1 MQRRSSASSESSA
14 DALIDTTIQ
23 RSHGKEEVDKP
34 NGSRNSPPKPA
45 QSEPRTKEAH
55 AGTKLS
61 AARIRRPS
69 SNVNW
74 KPAHSRNGSVATRD
88 TPTNPSFPATVSSQK
103 DLADDEH
110 ETSKMS
116 DKKQLGRRAWSRS
129 PWAMTWLVFLT
140 TLAGVALLASILN
153 SSVTRQLDPKGC
165 RMSYM
170 NPRYIHL
177 SEFDT
182 EHTRFASKYSL
193 YLYREGGVYESP
205 MVSGIPV
212 LFVPGNAGSY
222 KQVRPI
228 AAEAARYFHD
238 VLQHDPALAGSG
250 VRNLDFFTVDFNE
263 DFSAFH
269 GQTMLDQAEYL
280 NEVIRYIL
288 SLYLDPRTSGRRD
301 PNSPDPTSV
310 IILGHSMGG
319 IVARTMLIMPNYQSK
334 SINTIVTMSAPHAR
348 SPVSFDSQLVNIYE
362 DINSYW
368 RHAYAQKWANN
379 NPLWHVTLVSI
390 TGGGLDTVVPADYAS
405 VESIVPDTH
414 GFTVFTSSIPSVWS
428 SMDHA
433 AILWCDQFRKVI
445 TKALYEI
452 VDNTRASQTK
462 PRAERMRVF
471 KKWFLSGLE
480 GIAEKTLPQA
490 EPSILLTYGDKSNII
505 LREGERLTLRQIGH
519 SGKPTA
525 YLMPVPPL
533 GDSERLR
540 FTLLTDVN
548 LHSPGE
554 NGRLEV
560 LFCSMIPTQSGQ
572 NSMVFS
578 SHLDLSGEDHGST
591 KMACKNS
598 APDTVLLPAS
608 TGNTKL
614 PFYRDGEQSI
624 SPYSY
629 LQYDVEDVAD
639 HEFVAIVDKAVSGS
653 PGWVVA
659 EFSDPKSSMMTNNIS
674 FRQLLA
680 SGVHVEMPSHQP
692 MVTEMWIP
700 SIRRS
705 LFAYN
710 LRINKKQCSGS
721 RELFA
726 PMVRQFM
733 SEPYESRFFVNAQDV
748 KVSLHGLAP
757 YVPPP
762 MRPRR
767 SSDGISFQFWTDPT
781 CGSSMTISLAVDP
794 LGSLGKLVMR
804 YRTVFAAFPLLI
816 VAMVIRKQFRVYD
829 STGVFVPF
837 LDSLDMCLRQS
848 LPLLFISL
856 TLLAMA
862 TGPVDSSKPGRFWPW
877 KNGTAAV
884 DFSQND
890 LLIGTSDPVFWFMI
904 PMIGLVCVG
913 VCTSMH
919 YMAVLLISVCSVMY
933 KYMTTRPAWVRYDDK
948 RRTVSPMFSPSSPRR
963 RLATTGILLFLVSTF
978 IPYQFAFVVAC
989 FVQLSTC
996 VRALHFTREVPSPA
1010 NSNFYN
1016 YVHSIFQLMLWV
1028 LPINLPTLVVWI
1040 RNLAVQ
1046 WFTPFSSHHNVLS
1059 ILPFILLVETLTTG
1073 KMVPRVTSRFRHLAS
1088 VLLFSIAIYAAV
1100 YGVSHAYML
1109 HYLVNL
1115 VAAWLVA
1122 VHSTS
1127 DTWALAGL
1135 SSVLDSD
1142 ATDVQ
1147 KEGKTP

>member
-1 MQRRSSASSESSA
+1 M
-14 DALIDTTIQ
+14 
-23 RSHGKEEVDKP
+23 
-34 NGSRNSPPKPA
+34 
-45 QSEPRTKEAH
+45 
-55 AGTKLS
+55 
-61 AARIRRPS
+61 
-69 SNVNW
+69 
-74 KPAHSRNGSVATRD
+74 
-88 TPTNPSFPATVSSQK
+88 
-103 DLADDEH
+103 
-110 ETSKMS
+110 
-116 DKKQLGRRAWSRS
+116 
-129 PWAMTWLVFLT
+129 
-140 TLAGVALLASILN
+140 
-153 SSVTRQLDPKGC
+153 
-165 RMSYM
+165 
-170 NPRYIHL
+170 
-177 SEFDT
+177 
-182 EHTRFASKYSL
+182 
-193 YLYREGGVYESP
+193 
-205 MVSGIPV
+205 
-212 LFVPGNAGSY
+212 
-222 KQVRPI
+222 
-228 AAEAARYFHD
+228 
-238 VLQHDPALAGSG
+238 LQHDPALAGSG

-288 SLYLDPRTSGRRD
+288 SLYLDPRASGRRD

-414 GFTVFTSSIPSVWS
+414 GFTVFTSSIPRVWS

-471 KKWFLSGLE
+471 KKWLLSGME
-480 GIAEKTLPQA
+480 SIAEKTLPQA
-490 EPSILLTYGDKSNII
+490 EPDILLTYGHDSSRV
-505 LREGERLTLRQIGH
+505 LREGERLTLRQFGH
-519 SGKPTA
+519 TGKA
-525 YLMPVPPL
+525 MAHLMPVPPL
-533 GDSERLR
+533 RDSERLR

-548 LHSPGE
+548 LNSPGE
-554 NGRLEV
+554 DGRLEV

-572 NSMVFS
+572 NSIAFS
-578 SHLDLSGEDHGST
+578 SYLDLSGEEHGST
-591 KMACKNS
+591 KLACKNS
-598 APDTVLLPAS
+598 APDTVVLPAS
-608 TGNTKL
+608 TGGTSL

-629 LQYDVEDVAD
+629 LQYDIEDVAD
-639 HEFVAIVDKAVSGS
+639 HEFVAVVDKAMPGL

-659 EFSDPKSSMMTNNIS
+659 EFSDPKSSLTTNNIS
-674 FRQLLA
+674 FRQLLT
-680 SGVHVEMPSHQP
+680 SGVHVEMPSDQP
-692 MVTEMWIP
+692 MVTEFRIP
-700 SIRRS
+700 SIRSS
-705 LFAYN
+705 LFAYD
-710 LRINKKQCSGS
+710 LRIDKKRCDGS

-767 SSDGISFQFWTDPT
+767 SNDGISFQFWTDPT
-781 CGSSMTISLAVDP
+781 CGSSMTISLTVDP

-804 YRTVFAAFPLLI
+804 YRTVFAAFPLLV

-848 LPLLFISL
+848 LPLLFLSL

-862 TGPVDSSKPGRFWPW
+862 TGPVDSSRPGRFWPW
-877 KNGTAAV
+877 KNSTAAI

-913 VCTSMH
+913 VCTSLH
-919 YMAVLLISVCSVMY
+919 YMAVLLISVCRLIY
-933 KYMTTRPAWVRYDDK
+933 RYMATRPAWVRFDDK
-948 RRTVSPMFSPSSPRR
+948 RRTVSPMFAPSSPRR
-963 RLATTGILLFLVSTF
+963 RLVITGVLLFLVSTF

-989 FVQLSTC
+989 LVQLTTC
-996 VRALHFTREVPSPA
+996 VRALHFAREVPSPA

-1059 ILPFILLVETLTTG
+1059 ILPFILLVETLTAG

-1142 ATDVQ
+1142 ATELQ

>member
-368 RHAYAQKWANN
+368 RHAWRSETQSSLQTTQAW
-379 NPLWHVTLVSI
+379 NPLSLIPTVSLFSLPRFQAYGQVWIMQRYCGVTNS
-390 TGGGLDTVVPADYAS
+390 
-405 VESIVPDTH
+405 
-414 GFTVFTSSIPSVWS
+414 
-428 SMDHA
+428 
-433 AILWCDQFRKVI
+433 
-445 TKALYEI
+445 
-452 VDNTRASQTK
+452 TK

-692 MVTEMWIP
+692 MVTEMRIP
-700 SIRRS
+700 SIRSS

-781 CGSSMTISLAVDP
+781 CGS
-794 LGSLGKLVMR
+794 R
-804 YRTVFAAFPLLI
+804 
-816 VAMVIRKQFRVYD
+816 
-829 STGVFVPF
+829 
-837 LDSLDMCLRQS
+837 
-848 LPLLFISL
+848 
-856 TLLAMA
+856 
-862 TGPVDSSKPGRFWPW
+862 PVDSSKPGRFWPW

-1073 KMVPRVTSRFRHLAS
+1073 KMVPAGDEPLSTLGKRT
-1088 VLLFSIAIYAAV
+1088 AIQHRDIC
-1100 YGVSHAYML
+1100 GR
-1109 HYLVNL
+1109 
-1115 VAAWLVA
+1115 
-1122 VHSTS
+1122 
-1127 DTWALAGL
+1127 
-1135 SSVLDSD
+1135 
-1142 ATDVQ
+1142 

>member
-1 MQRRSSASSESSA
+1 MDRWQQGDIA
-14 DALIDTTIQ
+14 
-23 RSHGKEEVDKP
+23 
-34 NGSRNSPPKPA
+34 
-45 QSEPRTKEAH
+45 
-55 AGTKLS
+55 
-61 AARIRRPS
+61 
-69 SNVNW
+69 
-74 KPAHSRNGSVATRD
+74 
-88 TPTNPSFPATVSSQK
+88 TNPSLPATVSSQK
-103 DLADDEH
+103 DLAEDEH
-110 ETSKMS
+110 ETSKMT
-116 DKKQLGRRAWSRS
+116 DKKQLGRRAWSRNA
-129 PWAMTWLVFLT
+129 WATTWLVFLT

-250 VRNLDFFTVDFNE
+250 VKNLDFFTVDFNE

-269 GQTMLDQAEYL
+269 GQTMLDQAG
-280 NEVIRYIL
+280 I
-288 SLYLDPRTSGRRD
+288 STRD

-310 IILGHSMGG
+310 IVLGHSMGG

-348 SPVSFDSQLVNIYE
+348 SPLLETRIRTKVGKQQPVVACYSR
-362 DINSYW
+362 INHRGWFGHS
-368 RHAYAQKWANN
+368 
-379 NPLWHVTLVSI
+379 S
-390 TGGGLDTVVPADYAS
+390 PADYAS
-405 VESIVPDTH
+405 VESIVPETH
-414 GFTVFTSSIPSVWS
+414 GFTVFTSSIPKVWS

-471 KKWFLSGLE
+471 KKWFLSGME
-480 GIAEKTLPQA
+480 SIAEKTLPQA
-490 EPSILLTYGDKSNII
+490 EPDILLTYGHDSSKT
-505 LREGERLTLRQIGH
+505 LMEGQRLTLRQLDN
-519 SGKPTA
+519 SGKATA
-525 YLMPVPPL
+525 HLMPVPPL
-533 GDSERLR
+533 GVSEPLR

-548 LHSPGE
+548 LDSPGE
-554 NGRLEV
+554 NRRLE
-560 LFCSMIPTQSGQ
+560 
-572 NSMVFS
+572 
-578 SHLDLSGEDHGST
+578 
-591 KMACKNS
+591 
-598 APDTVLLPAS
+598 
-608 TGNTKL
+608 
-614 PFYRDGEQSI
+614 
-624 SPYSY
+624 
-629 LQYDVEDVAD
+629 YDVEDVAD
-639 HEFVAIVDKAVSGS
+639 HEFVAVVDKAMPGS

-659 EFSDPKSSMMTNNIS
+659 EFSDPKLSMTTNNIS
-674 FRQLLA
+674 FRQLLT
-680 SGVHVEMPSHQP
+680 SGVHVEVPPQQP
-692 MVTEMWIP
+692 MVTEMRIP
-700 SIRRS
+700 SIRSS
-705 LFAYN
+705 LFAYD
-710 LRINKKQCSGS
+710 LRIDTKRCDGS

-726 PMVRQFM
+726 PLVRQFM

-767 SSDGISFQFWTDPT
+767 SSDGISFQFWTDPD
-781 CGSSMTISLAVDP
+781 CGSSMTISLTVDP

-804 YRTVFAAFPLLI
+804 YRTVFAAFPLLV

-862 TGPVDSSKPGRFWPW
+862 TGPVDSTKPGRFWPW
-877 KNGTAAV
+877 ENGTAAI

-913 VCTSMH
+913 VCTSLH
-919 YMAVLLISVCSVMY
+919 YMTVLLISVCSIIY
-933 KYMTTRPAWVRYDDK
+933 RYMTTRPAWVRYDDK

-963 RLATTGILLFLVSTF
+963 RLVITGILLFLVSTF

-989 FVQLSTC
+989 LVQLTTC
-996 VRALHFTREVPSPA
+996 VRALHFAREVPSPA

-1028 LPINLPTLVVWI
+1028 LPINLPTLV
-1040 RNLAVQ
+1040 
-1046 WFTPFSSHHNVLS
+1046 
-1059 ILPFILLVETLTTG
+1059 
-1073 KMVPRVTSRFRHLAS
+1073 
-1088 VLLFSIAIYAAV
+1088 
-1100 YGVSHAYML
+1100 
-1109 HYLVNL
+1109 
-1115 VAAWLVA
+1115 
-1122 VHSTS
+1122 
-1127 DTWALAGL
+1127 
-1135 SSVLDSD
+1135 
-1142 ATDVQ
+1142 

>member
-1 MQRRSSASSESSA
+1 M
-14 DALIDTTIQ
+14 
-23 RSHGKEEVDKP
+23 GKQQPV
-34 NGSRNSPPKPA
+34 
-45 QSEPRTKEAH
+45 
-55 AGTKLS
+55 
-61 AARIRRPS
+61 
-69 SNVNW
+69 
-74 KPAHSRNGSVATRD
+74 VAC
-88 TPTNPSFPATVSSQK
+88 
-103 DLADDEH
+103 H
-110 ETSKMS
+110 
-116 DKKQLGRRAWSRS
+116 
-129 PWAMTWLVFLT
+129 
-140 TLAGVALLASILN
+140 
-153 SSVTRQLDPKGC
+153 
-165 RMSYM
+165 
-170 NPRYIHL
+170 
-177 SEFDT
+177 
-182 EHTRFASKYSL
+182 
-193 YLYREGGVYESP
+193 
-205 MVSGIPV
+205 SGI
-212 LFVPGNAGSY
+212 NH
-222 KQVRPI
+222 R
-228 AAEAARYFHD
+228 
-238 VLQHDPALAGSG
+238 
-250 VRNLDFFTVDFNE
+250 
-263 DFSAFH
+263 
-269 GQTMLDQAEYL
+269 
-280 NEVIRYIL
+280 
-288 SLYLDPRTSGRRD
+288 
-301 PNSPDPTSV
+301 
-310 IILGHSMGG
+310 
-319 IVARTMLIMPNYQSK
+319 
-334 SINTIVTMSAPHAR
+334 
-348 SPVSFDSQLVNIYE
+348 
-362 DINSYW
+362 
-368 RHAYAQKWANN
+368 
-379 NPLWHVTLVSI
+379 
-390 TGGGLDTVVPADYAS
+390 GGLDTVVPADYAS

-471 KKWFLSGLE
+471 KRWFLSGME
-480 GIAEKTLPQA
+480 NIAEKTLPQA
-490 EPSILLTYGDKSNII
+490 EPDILLTYGDDSSKI
-505 LREGERLTLRQIGH
+505 LREGQRLTLRQFGN
-519 SGKPTA
+519 SGKATA

-540 FTLLTDVN
+540 FTLLTDASLV
-548 LHSPGE
+548 SPGE
-554 NGRLEV
+554 NRRLEV

-578 SHLDLSGEDHGST
+578 SYLDLSGEDHGST

-608 TGNTKL
+608 TGNTKF
-614 PFYRDGEQSI
+614 PFYRDGEHSI

-639 HEFVAIVDKAVSGS
+639 HEFVAVVDRGLPGS

-659 EFSDPKSSMMTNNIS
+659 EFSDPKSSLTTNNIS
-674 FRQLLA
+674 FRQLLT
-680 SGVHVEMPSHQP
+680 SGVHVEVPSQQP
-692 MVTEMWIP
+692 MVTEMRIP
-700 SIRRS
+700 SIRSS
-705 LFAYN
+705 LFAYD
-710 LRINKKQCSGS
+710 LRIDKKRCDGNQ
-721 RELFA
+721 ELFA

-767 SSDGISFQFWTDPT
+767 SSDGISFQFWTDPD
-781 CGSSMTISLAVDP
+781 CGSSMTISLTVDP

-804 YRTVFAAFPLLI
+804 YRTVFAAFPLLV

-829 STGVFVPF
+829 STGVFLRYVSTTVVAPSVHILNASRHGNRAGG
-837 LDSLDMCLRQS
+837 LDQ
-848 LPLLFISL
+848 
-856 TLLAMA
+856 TWQVLAME
-862 TGPVDSSKPGRFWPW
+862 
-877 KNGTAAV
+877 NGTAAI

-913 VCTSMH
+913 VCTCLH
-919 YMAVLLISVCSVMY
+919 YMAVLLISVCTIIY
-933 KYMTTRPAWVRYDDK
+933 RYMTTRPAWVRHDDK

-963 RLATTGILLFLVSTF
+963 RLVITGILLFLVSTF

-989 FVQLSTC
+989 LVQLTTC
-996 VRALHFTREVPSPA
+996 VRALHFAREVPSPA

-1142 ATDVQ
+1142 AAELQ

>member
-1 MQRRSSASSESSA
+1 MQRRSSASSDSSA
-14 DALIDTTIQ
+14 DALIETTIQ

-34 NGSRNSPPKPA
+34 IGLGNSPRKA
-45 QSEPRTKEAH
+45 AHSEPRAKEAN
-55 AGTKLS
+55 ASSRVS

-74 KPAHSRNGSVATRD
+74 KPAHSRNGSAAARD
-88 TPTNPSFPATVSSQK
+88 TPINSSFPATVSTQK
-103 DLADDEH
+103 DLAKDEH
-110 ETSKMS
+110 ETSKMT

-129 PWAMTWLVFLT
+129 PWATTGLVLLT
-140 TLAGVALLASILN
+140 TLAGVALLASILS

-193 YLYREGGVYESP
+193 YLYREAGVYESP

-238 VLQHDPALAGSG
+238 VLQHDPTLAGSG

-269 GQTMLDQAEYL
+269 GQTMLEQAEYL

-288 SLYLDPRTSGRRD
+288 SLYLDPRTSGHRD

-414 GFTVFTSSIPSVWS
+414 GFTVFTSSIPGVWS

-471 KKWFLSGLE
+471 KKWLLSGME
-480 GIAEKTLPQA
+480 NIAEKTLPQA
-490 EPSILLTYGDKSNII
+490 EPDILLTYGHDSSHV
-505 LREGERLTLRQIGH
+505 LREGERLTLRQFGH
-519 SGKPTA
+519 SGKA
-525 YLMPVPPL
+525 IAHLMPVPPL
-533 GDSERLR
+533 RDSERLR

-548 LHSPGE
+548 
-554 NGRLEV
+554 
-560 LFCSMIPTQSGQ
+560 MDGQ
-572 NSMVFS
+572 NSMTFS
-578 SHLDLSGEDHGST
+578 SYLDLSGEEHGST
-591 KMACKNS
+591 KLACKNA
-598 APDTVLLPAS
+598 APDMVLLPAS
-608 TGNTKL
+608 TGSTSL

-629 LQYDVEDVAD
+629 LQYDIEDVAD
-639 HEFVAIVDKAVSGS
+639 HEFVAFVDKAMPGL
-653 PGWVVA
+653 PGWAIA
-659 EFSDPKSSMMTNNIS
+659 EFSDPKSSMTTNNIS
-674 FRQLLA
+674 FRQLLT
-680 SGVHVEMPSHQP
+680 SGVHVELPSEQP
-692 MVTEMWIP
+692 MVTEFRIP
-700 SIRRS
+700 SIRSS
-705 LFAYN
+705 LFAYD
-710 LRINKKQCSGS
+710 LRIDKKRCDGS

-767 SSDGISFQFWTDPT
+767 SNDGISFQFWTDPT
-781 CGSSMTISLAVDP
+781 CGSSMTISLTVDP

-848 LPLLFISL
+848 LPLLFLSL

-877 KNGTAAV
+877 KNGTAAI

-913 VCTSMH
+913 VCTSLH
-919 YMAVLLISVCSVMY
+919 YMAVLLISVCRVIY
-933 KYMTTRPAWVRYDDK
+933 RYMTTRPAWVRYDDK
-948 RRTVSPMFSPSSPRR
+948 RRTVSPMFAPSSPRR
-963 RLATTGILLFLVSTF
+963 RLVITGVLLILVSTF
-978 IPYQFAFVVAC
+978 IPYQFAFVVSC
-989 FVQLSTC
+989 LVQLTTC
-996 VRALHFTREVPSPA
+996 VRALHFAREVPSPA

-1142 ATDVQ
+1142 ATELQ